1 MNFFNRKNQKKN
13 CISNLYFSY
22 YCNGFAYGLRVF
34 SKIVHRRGYK
44 GRLFYKVEWT
54 ALLLFA
60 FVDSEIAAWRSAIHR
75 KTLTLHFPG

>member
-1 MNFFNRKNQKKN
+1 MNFFNRKNQN

-44 GRLFYKVEWT
+44 GRLFYKDRMD

-60 FVDSEIAAWRSAIHR
+60 FVDSEIAAA
-75 KTLTLHFPG
+75 